1 MGIKGENIPGVMTAN
16 EYLIRLNLLG
26 NAMFGKN
33 SVAVN
38 GKRVAVI
45 GGGNTAI
52 DAVRFA
58 VRNGAEE
65 AMIVYRRSMEEIP
78 AREEEIRH
86 AKEEGIKFFTLHNPV
101 EYVADENG
109 RLCKMLLQRMELGE
123 PDESGR
129 RSPVPVKG
137 DIVEVLVDIVVVSVG
152 YLPNPPASI
161 PNMITRKGGQ
171 IEVDDETLKSSSNGV
186 YAGGDIVRGPATV
199 ILAMGDGRKAAA
211 SMAAAFEEAM
221 DKIKL

>member
-1 MGIKGENIPGVMTAN
+1 M
-16 EYLIRLNLLG
+16 
-26 NAMFGKN
+26 
-33 SVAVN
+33 
-38 GKRVAVI
+38 
-45 GGGNTAI
+45 
-52 DAVRFA
+52 
-58 VRNGAEE
+58 
-65 AMIVYRRSMEEIP
+65 
-78 AREEEIRH
+78 
-86 AKEEGIKFFTLHNPV
+86 PV
-101 EYVADENG
+101 E
-109 RLCKMLLQRMELGE
+109 
-123 PDESGR
+123 
-129 RSPVPVKG
+129 G
-137 DIVEVLVDIVVVSVG
+137 DIVEVPVDIVVVSVG